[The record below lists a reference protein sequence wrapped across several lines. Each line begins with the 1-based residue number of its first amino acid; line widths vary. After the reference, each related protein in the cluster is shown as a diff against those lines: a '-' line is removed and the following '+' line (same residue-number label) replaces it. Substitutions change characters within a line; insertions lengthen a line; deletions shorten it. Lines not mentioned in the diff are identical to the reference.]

1 VLEKLSQIR
10 PDEVFA
16 ATVAQPILRTSWFVE
31 PHSQAAQQKH
41 AFQTQTKP
49 EGKRLFSLR
58 PRGADAYAKC
68 TLHNG
73 DSCKVQ

>member
-1 VLEKLSQIR
+1 MKFSQRPLPSRFLS
-10 PDEVFA
+10 
-16 ATVAQPILRTSWFVE
+16 TSCFVE

-41 AFQTQTKP
+41 AFHTQTKP
-49 EGKRLFSLR
+49 EEKRLFGLR

-68 TLHNG
+68 TLQKG